1 MIKRTIYIGHP
12 ARVHLAL
19 GQLCF
24 EQWNDAIEEP
34 GFERDKADAYA
45 RWLFND
51 EPIPAKYLDKDP
63 EQVSIPIEDIG
74 LLILDHPRISI
85 THGLINA
92 LTENNSAIL
101 VCNDRHL
108 PTALMVSMA
117 ANHTYSEKLAFQL
130 NASEPLKKNLWKQ
143 TVTAKIQNQAAVL
156 TENGHNTDP
165 LLYLAS
171 KVQSGDSSN
180 IEGRAAALYWKQL
193 FQDFGTFTRGR
204 DEDPPNNLLNYG
216 YAVLRAVVA
225 RSLVGSGL
233 LPALG
238 IHHRNKYNPYCLADD
253 IMEPYRPLVDRLV
266 IGILRKSGNSIPA
279 DLTTEL
285 KRELLQI
292 PVLDIHLDG
301 QCSPLMVGMQRTT
314 ASLTRCYQNDS
325 RKILYPRLPGQ

>member
-1 MIKRTIYIGHP
+1 MIKRTIYIGNP
-12 ARVHLAL
+12 AKMQLKM

-24 EQWNDAIEEP
+24 ELNSEANNDP
-34 GFERDKADAYA
+34 DYERQKADAYA
-45 RWLFND
+45 RWYFND
-51 EPIPAKYLDKDP
+51 ESIPDNYLDHKP
-63 EQVSIPIEDIG
+63 EKVSIPVEDIG
-74 LLILDHPRISI
+74 LLILDHPQISL

-108 PTALMVSMA
+108 PAALMVPMT
-117 ANHTYSEKLAFQL
+117 ANHTYSAKLAFQL

-143 TVTAKIQNQAAVL
+143 TVTAKILNQAAVL
-156 TENGHNTDP
+156 AGNGHNAGP

-193 FQDFGTFTRGR
+193 FQDFGNFTRGR

-266 IGILRKSGNSIPA
+266 LNILRKSGNNIPA
-279 DLTTEL
+279 DLTSEL

-301 QCSPLMVGMQRTT
+301 QRSPLMVGMQRTT
-314 ASLTRCYQNDS
+314 ASLARCYQNTS
-325 RKILYPRLPGQ
+325 RKISYPRLSDF